1 MKTIQKTIAV
11 LFLAACTGTLAA
23 QKPIEAPT
31 KPDSGLPSAVTRTV
45 GDNRSGGAKTFDEKA
60 ARGSFRRTAANAID
74 NPSGWAHAVLADIDG
89 DGIADHIVGEHRG
102 SFRGVTAGQAL
113 VLSGK
118 DGCEIHAFAGDSTGD
133 RFGWSVGSAGDVN
146 GDGAIDF
153 IVGAPLD
160 DPAGNGSGSA
170 FVFSGRDGSV
180 IHHFKGK
187 AAREQFGYRVAGV
200 GDVDGDGHADI
211 AVGAPYAD
219 RNRGARRTGYIKVFS
234 GKDGSVIRTIHGKK
248 RNERLGKSQAS
259 VAADR
264 CGGRRSR

>member
-1 MKTIQKTIAV
+1 MKTIQKTIGL

-23 QKPIEAPT
+23 HKPIKAPT
-31 KPDSGLPSAVTRTV
+31 KPDSGLPNAITRTV
-45 GDNRSGGAKTFDEKA
+45 GDNRSGAKTFDEKA

-102 SFRGVTAGQAL
+102 SFRGVTAGWAL

-118 DGCEIHAFAGDSTGD
+118 DGRAILAFAGDSTGD

-146 GDGAIDF
+146 ADGAIDF
-153 IVGAPLD
+153 VVGAPLD

-234 GKDGSVIRTIHGKK
+234 GKDGSVIRTTHGKK
-248 RNERLGKSQAS
+248 QNERLGKSQAS
-259 VAADR
+259 VAADC
-264 CGGRRSR
+264 CGRRRSR